1 MTAMRASGV
10 IGTVLRT
17 GGLVMRMGLWCVV
30 TVCLGV
36 AQLWRA
42 LWFLVHVRQVF
53 SRTLHCP
60 RGHAVDAF
68 GPLRCGRCHAA
79 FEGHVFDPCPT
90 CGAKVRFIACPRCGL
105 AVRGLLT

>member
-1 MTAMRASGV
+1 MSASRS
-10 IGTVLRT
+10 TRT
-17 GGLVMRMGLWCVV
+17 GLRMGGFVVGTLLWCAV
-30 TVCLGV
+30 TLWLGV
-36 AQLWRA
+36 VGLWKV
-42 LWFLVHVRQVF
+42 LWFLTHVRQVF

-79 FEGHVFDPCPT
+79 FEAHVFDPCPA

-105 AVRGLLT
+105 AVRNLLA